1 MLMQR
6 LHKINQGDGIKIAF
20 GKFKHQMA
28 PGTDCRGDSN
38 PNTFLARNSDNWTN
52 LGKRPSLAHIR
63 NQKERSLV
71 SVKNQPPGLPCLPLN
86 FWQHLLLPLTNLLG
100 ILFQRSALGTLA
112 NQSQSSQKPTHMFG
126 VKPDT
131 ELLSDQYPYSRS
143 RPQIRLEPVVHCRF
157 PKHFHKLQD
166 STFLELSRR
175 SCCLGRSERIHA
187 SLPVSLNPTKNARP
201 IQPHPRRDVFRTM
214 TLLDHAYAHHPHFFQ
229 CLVANRIAVLSQKRF
244 AHIQQNIST

>member
-6 LHKINQGDGIKIAF
+6 LHKINQSGRIKIAF
-20 GKFKHQMA
+20 GELKHKMA
-28 PGTDCRGDSN
+28 SRTDGRSDSN
-38 PNTFLARNSDNWTN
+38 PNAFLARNSDHWTN
-52 LGKRPSLAHIR
+52 FWKRPSLAHMR
-63 NQKERSLV
+63 NQKESSLV
-71 SVKNQPPGLPCLPLN
+71 SIKDQPSGLPCTPLDLGQN
-86 FWQHLLLPLTNLLG
+86 ILLPLTNLLG

-166 STFLELSRR
+166 STFLELSRC

-214 TLLDHAYAHHPHFFQ
+214 TLLDHAYAHHPHFLQ
-229 CLVANRIAVLSQKRF
+229 RLVANRIAVLSQKRF
-244 AHIQQNIST
+244 AHIQQHIST